1 MTTTQILTRLFEEQ
15 FKQQPESIKQLPL
28 SGSER
33 IYYRLQNSQHSIIG
47 AFNANEN
54 ENEAFFS
61 FTNTFRKLQ
70 FRVPEIL
77 AIAPDRQHYL
87 LSDLRDETLSDYLKH
102 SEKENKTELFQ
113 KILALLL
120 KIQFEGGKHI
130 DFSKCYPRAAFDR
143 QSIFWDLN
151 YFKYEFL
158 KLAAIPFDEQA
169 LEDDFHRLADKLLEA
184 GQSFFMYR
192 DFQSRNIMMKDDEP
206 WFIDYQGGR
215 KGPLH
220 YDVASLLYSPKSA
233 LDEAE
238 REQLFHFYAK
248 AACQLTNVDLQTFKK
263 QYYAFALIRILQAL
277 GAYGFRGLYERK
289 PGFSESIATAIGNLA
304 ALFKENKI
312 VVELPEIKRVAAR
325 LHESKWADE
334 YQPDPDQ
341 LTLRITSFSYKKG
354 IPDDPSGNGGGF
366 VFDCRGMPNP
376 GRLEAYRSL
385 SGLDREVIDYLE
397 QYPQVATF
405 QEQLRKILEI
415 SINEYLNR
423 GFKHLCVNFG
433 CTGGQ
438 HRSVYQ
444 AEKFAAWVKNNY
456 PVKVVLLHNEEKH
469 WSKK

>member
-1 MTTTQILTRLFEEQ
+1 MTTSEILSGLFEKQ
-15 FKQQPESIKQLPL
+15 FKQQPESIKQLPQ

-33 IYYRLQNSQHSIIG
+33 IYYRLQNSQYCVIG
-47 AFNANEN
+47 AFNANEG

-61 FTNTFRKLQ
+61 FTETFRKLQ
-70 FRVPEIL
+70 FSVPEIL
-77 AIAPDRQHYL
+77 VIAPDRKHYL
-87 LSDLRDETLSDYLKH
+87 LSDLGDETLSDYLKR
-102 SEKENKTELFQ
+102 SEKGNKLELFQ
-113 KILALLL
+113 KILDLLL
-120 KIQFEGGKHI
+120 KIQLEGGKHI
-130 DFSKCYPRAAFDR
+130 DFGKCYPRAAFDW

-169 LEDDFHRLADKLLEA
+169 LEDDFHRLANKLLEA

-206 WFIDYQGGR
+206 CFIDYQGGR

-233 LDEAE
+233 LDEGE
-238 REQLFHFYAK
+238 REQLLLFYAK
-248 AACQLTNVDLQTFKK
+248 SACQLSNVDLQTFKK
-263 QYYAFALIRILQAL
+263 QFYVFALIRILQAL

-289 PGFSESIATAIGNLA
+289 PGFSESIATAIGNLNS
-304 ALFKENKI
+304 LFNENKI
-312 VVELPEIKRVAAR
+312 AVELPEIKKIAAR
-325 LHESKWADE
+325 LQASKWADQ
-334 YQPDPDQ
+334 YQADPDQ

-366 VFDCRGMPNP
+366 VFDCRGLPNP

-385 SGLDREVIDYLE
+385 SGLDSEVINYLE

-405 QEQLRKILEI
+405 QKQLRKILEI
-415 SINEYLNR
+415 SINEYLTR